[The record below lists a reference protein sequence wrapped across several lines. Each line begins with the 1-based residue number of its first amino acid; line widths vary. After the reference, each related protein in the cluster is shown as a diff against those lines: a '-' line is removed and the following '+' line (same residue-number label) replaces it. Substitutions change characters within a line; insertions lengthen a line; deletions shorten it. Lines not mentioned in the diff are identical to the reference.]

1 MKRLLKSLL
10 WLLAILIV
18 LPVLL
23 LAALQFQGG
32 RTLLS
37 SLLSD
42 LASSEDMQITIT
54 DLGLSWGLD
63 ASARSVAIADREGEW
78 LNVSGAEV
86 LWSPL
91 ALLGGRVEINLV
103 SVDDISLA
111 RAPLPAAASKDTEE
125 DAASSSSLPILP
137 GDLKSLRI
145 NRIALGAPL
154 LGEAIELT
162 ANGSAALA
170 RAPLEVSGA
179 LHVARLGG
187 DEGTIDADVAFLPDA
202 ETLRF
207 DLTVAEPRGGL
218 VARLGAMPGLPA
230 VDFKLTGDGPLSDWT
245 AKLSAALDGR
255 QTLTG
260 TARLTE
266 SGTGR
271 QLSAD
276 LNGEVA
282 PLLPE
287 LANAFFLGTTNL
299 KLTADL
305 SQDFL
310 PETGQMDLSTQT
322 LRLTANGQFD
332 PATQRINARSS
343 LHVGADGGNLIALDL
358 PERRVIF
365 GPIQTD
371 VTVQGTLEDAAWS
384 AKLNAAQLGTSEGKV
399 GQFALDLAGQSANLT
414 PEALTSDFALKLSAG
429 GIALTDPALSALG
442 DRIDLTTKGTLSGK
456 EQTVSLA
463 EGALTLPL
471 LTLALGETDFSQD
484 KATSRG
490 TLRIDDLSPLSGL
503 AGQTLSG
510 ALTSSFVADL
520 DPQALTGTVTL
531 DANGRNLAA
540 GIAALDALLTGDT
553 SLKLEAAANGS
564 SDLTLSSF
572 ALAASG
578 LQASGSGSLKDGTVA
593 AEIEA
598 ALNDL
603 SKVDPQVEGGL
614 TLKGSVDGALDAP
627 SFTADLASSKLTLA
641 GTPVDGLALHAEG
654 VASAAAPEAK
664 VTLNGSMKGAPLTLD
679 AVLKSENGA
688 ATINPVSADIAG
700 NKLSGQFQIS
710 DLTKALET
718 LEGQLKLDAPVLA
731 NLSPLVLTDVA
742 GEVQG
747 SMSIARQGSGPQ
759 TVQLDLSGSGIKA
772 AGNLLDKLS
781 LKATA
786 SDPFAVPKI
795 DGNLLAEGLIAGSTP
810 VRKIT
815 LTASNQGPETLFD
828 TAVDLSADG
837 SGKDGLKATGRLTQ
851 LDNGGF
857 RIGLDKLNGGY
868 QGLETK
874 LKAPAEVV
882 YADGLATL
890 KAFALSL
897 GSGDLSV
904 SGTAGDQLNLK
915 AQLNS
920 VPLSLANAFAPQ
932 VGLGGTLSGTATA
945 TGAATSPAASWSLTA
960 SNLTAN
966 ALRQQGLP
974 AITIASSGK
983 MAGDTVTQETRV
995 TGPDGL
1001 TVAINGSVGA
1011 KAPFPLRLSVDGNA
1025 PLAFARLPLTKAGLR
1040 GAGSF
1045 GISGT
1050 VGGTATAP
1058 TYSVSARPR
1067 EVSVTDLASSLTLKN
1082 LTGSID
1088 ATQTGVTL
1096 SALRGDI
1103 AAGGSISVSGTVGLG
1118 EGLPANIDIRA
1129 DQARYIDP
1137 GLVNA
1142 VLDAALKIEGPMSS
1156 SREAMLVSGKVTL
1169 NKADISIP
1177 ETLPGSISPVAVRH
1191 VNAPKAVRQQVSEL
1205 RGDGGTSDA
1214 SAAPAS
1220 QSPRLDITVS
1230 APGRVFVRGRG
1241 IDAELFGDLVIRGTA
1256 DAPQATGG
1264 FTLRRGLIDIL
1275 TRRLTF
1281 SRGLVT
1287 FSGDLTPALDFLAT
1301 SSISS
1306 TTVTVAVNGYAS
1318 DPAISFSS
1326 SPERP
1331 QDEVLALLLFNK
1343 EMGSLSPTQIAQ
1355 LAAAIA
1361 TLTGGSDNGPLAQLR
1376 KSLGLD
1382 AIDIDTSGSDG
1393 PTIGVGKYINDNIYL
1408 GVEQG
1413 TSNGDSRVKVD
1424 IDLDR
1429 GLKVR
1434 GEVGANGSSK
1444 AGIYFEKEY

>member
-1 MKRLLKSLL
+1 MKSLL

-23 LAALQFQGG
+23 LAALQVQTG

-37 SLLSD
+37 SLVSD
-42 LASSEDMQITIT
+42 LASSGDMKITIT

-63 ASARSVAIADREGEW
+63 ARARSVAIADREGQW
-78 LNVSGAEV
+78 LSVNGAEV

-91 ALLGGRVEINLV
+91 ALLGGRVEINSV
-103 SVDDISLA
+103 SVDDISIA
-111 RAPLPAAASKDTEE
+111 RAPLPAATSEDTAKDT
-125 DAASSSSLPILP
+125 ASSGSFPILP
-137 GDLKSLRI
+137 GDLKALRI

-154 LGEAIELT
+154 LGEAIELM
-162 ANGSAALA
+162 ASGSAALA
-170 RAPLEVSGA
+170 RSPLEVSGA

-187 DEGTIDADVAFLPDA
+187 EEGTIDADVAFLPDA

-218 VARLGAMPGLPA
+218 VARLGTMPGLPA

-255 QTLTG
+255 QTLSG

-266 SGTGR
+266 NATGR

-276 LNGEVA
+276 LNGELA
-282 PLLPE
+282 PLLPD

-299 KLTADL
+299 KLTAGL
-305 SQDFL
+305 SQDFI

-322 LRLTANGQFD
+322 LRLSADGRFD
-332 PATQRINARSS
+332 PATSQIDVRSS
-343 LHVGADGGNLIALDL
+343 LHAGADDGNLIALDL
-358 PERRVIF
+358 PERRVVF
-365 GPIQTD
+365 GP
-371 VTVQGTLEDAAWS
+371 VQSDITLKGTLESASWS
-384 AKLNAAQLGTSEGKV
+384 AKVNAAQLGTTEGKTEQV
-399 GQFALDLAGQSANLT
+399 TLDLSGQSADLR
-414 PEALTSDFALKLSAG
+414 PEALTSDFALELSAS
-429 GIALTDPALSALG
+429 GIALADPALAALG
-442 DRIDLTTKGTLSGK
+442 GTIALSAKGTLSGT
-456 EQTVSLA
+456 EQSATLA
-463 EGALTLPL
+463 EGALTSHL
-471 LTLALGETDFSQD
+471 LALTLGETRLSQD
-484 KATSRG
+484 KVTSQG
-490 TLRIDDLSPLSGL
+490 TLRIDDLARLSSLTGQQLSG
-503 AGQTLSG
+503 G
-510 ALTSSFVADL
+510 LTSSFTADL
-520 DPQALTGTVTL
+520 DPQALAGTVTL
-531 DANGRNLAA
+531 DASGRNLAA
-540 GIAALDALLTGDT
+540 GIDALDALLTGDT
-553 SLKLEAAANGS
+553 SLKVEAAANGA
-564 SDLTLSSF
+564 SDMTLTSF
-572 ALAASG
+572 TLASSG
-578 LQASGSGSLKDGTVA
+578 LQASGSGSLKDGNVA
-593 AEIEA
+593 AEVEA

-614 TLKGSVDGALDAP
+614 SLTGSVDGVLDGPA
-627 SFTADLASSKLTLA
+627 FKADLSSEKLTLA
-641 GTPVDGLALHAEG
+641 GTPVDGLTLHAEG
-654 VASAAAPEAK
+654 VASALSPEAN
-664 VTLNGSMKGAPLTLD
+664 VTLNGSMKGAPLKLD
-679 AVLKSENGA
+679 AVLKSENGVA
-688 ATINPVSADIAG
+688 RIDPVSADIAG
-700 NKLSGQFQIS
+700 NKLSGQFQIM
-710 DLTKALET
+710 DLANALET
-718 LEGQLKLDAPVLA
+718 LKGQLKIDAPVLA
-731 NLSPLVLTDVA
+731 SLSPLVLTEIA
-742 GEVQG
+742 GALEG
-747 SMSIARQGSGPQ
+747 SLNIARQGSGPQ
-759 TVQLDLSGSGIKA
+759 TVQIDLSGSGIKA
-772 AGNLLDKLS
+772 EGNSLDKLS

-786 SDPFAVPKI
+786 RDPFSVPKI
-795 DGNLLAEGLIAGSTP
+795 DGDLVAEGLIAGSTP
-810 VRKIT
+810 VRKVT
-815 LTASNQGPETLFD
+815 LKASSHGPETVFD
-828 TAVDLSADG
+828 TTVDLSADG
-837 SGKDGLKATGRLTQ
+837 RGMDGLKAAGYLTQ

-857 RIGLDKLNGGY
+857 RIGLDKLDGSY
-868 QGLETK
+868 QRLQTK
-874 LKAPAEVV
+874 LKAPAEIT
-882 YADGLATL
+882 YADGRATL
-890 KAFALSL
+890 QAFALSL

-915 AQLNS
+915 AQLNA

-945 TGAATSPAASWSLTA
+945 TGPAASPAATWSVTA
-960 SNLTAN
+960 SNLTA
-966 ALRQQGLP
+966 AVLRQQGLP
-974 AITIASSGK
+974 AINVTSSGK
-983 MAGDTVTQETRV
+983 MAGQIVTQETRV

-1001 TVAINGSVGA
+1001 AVSINGTVGA

-1025 PLAFARLPLTKAGLR
+1025 PLAFARLPLIKAGFR
-1040 GAGSF
+1040 GSGSF
-1045 GISGT
+1045 AITGT

-1058 TYSVSARPR
+1058 TYSISARPR
-1067 EVSVTDLASSLTLKN
+1067 EISLTDLASSLTLQN
-1082 LTGSID
+1082 VTGSVD

-1096 SALRGDI
+1096 SALRGEI
-1103 AAGGSISVSGTVGLG
+1103 AAGGSVTVSGTVGLG

-1142 VLDAALKIEGPMSS
+1142 VLDATLKIEGPLSS
-1156 SREAMLVSGKVTL
+1156 SREAMLVSGKVAL
-1169 NKADISIP
+1169 NKADITIP
-1177 ETLPGSISPVAVRH
+1177 ETLPGSISPVAIRH

-1205 RGDGGTSDA
+1205 RGDTGAGNS
-1214 SAAPAS
+1214 SAGPAN
-1220 QSPRLDITVS
+1220 QSPRLDIAVS

-1241 IDAELFGDLVIRGTA
+1241 IDAELFGDLTIRGTA
-1256 DAPQATGG
+1256 DAPQAIGG

-1287 FSGDLTPALDFLAT
+1287 FNGTLTPALDFLAT

-1343 EMGSLSPTQIAQ
+1343 EMGTLSPTQIAQ
-1355 LAAAIA
+1355 LAAAIS

-1413 TSNGDSRVKVD
+1413 TSDGNSRVKVD
-1424 IDLDR
+1424 IDLNR

-1444 AGIYFEKEY
+1444 AGIFFEKEY